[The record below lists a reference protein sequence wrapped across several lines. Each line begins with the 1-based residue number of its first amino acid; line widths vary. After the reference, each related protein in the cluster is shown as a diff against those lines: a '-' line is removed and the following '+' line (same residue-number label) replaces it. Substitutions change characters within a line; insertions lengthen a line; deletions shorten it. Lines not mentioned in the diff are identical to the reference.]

1 MRSLACIFTM
11 LVLSGVAAAERPR
24 LVTLPDPNPVHIT
37 EAVAPYNTIFLN
49 RCASGCAVTG
59 PSNNN
64 NSSAVPDQSPIV
76 NGPHVLS
83 KFTFGDDTWNKVYAC
98 VRDTFAPFN
107 VKITDVDPGSAAHFE
122 IMIAGSPTD
131 LGFSAG
137 YGGVSTNGCG
147 STYLPNAVVFDFAT
161 VWSNGSPTCGATCI
175 EDICSTAAQE
185 IAHSFGMD
193 HSHNKLDP
201 MTYFTYAGRK
211 YFQTTADQCGSDCVS
226 GKSPSNFNCTGTDS
240 NVHACCQG
248 FNTASTTQNSSALM
262 ISLFGAGTL
271 AIPTVQITKPQQG
284 ASVQAGFAINTTI
297 TADAAI
303 TKAELR
309 VDGTLVDP
317 VVMSAPYAFNAP
329 TTLQPGSH
337 TVEVTGYD
345 AHGTPGKTS
354 ITVTIGPP
362 CTDDSMCSAE
372 AKEVCIGGR
381 CVPGPNATGG
391 LGTTC
396 TGNEMCGDSNCAS
409 DGTNMYCTTKCTAGQ
424 CPSGFGCLP
433 IADGSDA
440 GYCWPGYSDGGGGGC
455 NTGAGGSI
463 ASGLVFAALLF
474 TRRRKR

>member
-11 LVLSGVAAAERPR
+11 LVLSGVAAAERPL
-24 LVTLPDPNPVHIT
+24 LVTLPDPNPVHVT

-49 RCASGCAVTG
+49 RCASGCSVTG

-83 KFTFGDDTWNKVYAC
+83 KFTFGDDTWNKVNAC
-98 VRDTFAPFN
+98 VRDTFSPFN

-122 IMIAGSPTD
+122 IMIAGNPTD
-131 LGFSAG
+131 LGFAAN
-137 YGGVSTNGCG
+137 YGGVSTDGCG
-147 STYLPNAVVFDFAT
+147 STYLPNAVVFAFANT
-161 VWSNGSPTCGATCI
+161 YSLSTSCDAACVEN
-175 EDICSTAAQE
+175 ICATAAQE

-201 MTYFTYAGRK
+201 MTYFNYMGRK
-211 YFQTTADQCGSDCVS
+211 YFQTTADQCGSDCSS
-226 GKSPSNFNCTGTDS
+226 GKSPYGYTCSGADN
-240 NVHACCQG
+240 NVHTCCQG
-248 FNTASTTQNSSALM
+248 NSNAAATQNSAAILT
-262 ISLFGAGTL
+262 SLFGAGTL
-271 AIPTVQITKPQQG
+271 KIPTVQITKPQQG

-391 LGTTC
+391 LGMTC

-440 GYCWPGYSDGGGGGC
+440 GYCWPGYSDSGGGGGC

>member
-24 LVTLPDPNPVHIT
+24 LVTIDDPLQPRIT

-49 RCASGCAVTG
+49 RCANGCSVKSG
-59 PSNNN
+59 NND
-64 NSSAVPDQSPIV
+64 SRYGTSPIV
-76 NGPHVLS
+76 SGNHVLS
-83 KFTFGDDTWNKVYAC
+83 KFTFGDVVWKQVTAC

-107 VKITDVDPGSAAHFE
+107 VVITDTDPGTANHFE
-122 IMIAGSPTD
+122 IMIGGIPQD
-131 LGFSAG
+131 LGFPMG
-137 YGGVSTNGCG
+137 YGGVSANGCG
-147 STYLPNAVVFDFAT
+147 NPYIPNALVFDFAT
-161 VWSNGSPTCGATCI
+161 VWSNGAPTCGATCV

-201 MTYFTYAGRK
+201 MTYFNYAGRK
-211 YFQTTADQCGSDCVS
+211 YFQTTSDQCGSDCVS
-226 GKSPSNFNCTGTDS
+226 GQSPSGQTCTGTD
-240 NVHACCQG
+240 NQVHSCCQSG
-248 FNTASTTQNSSALM
+248 ATQNSSALLT
-262 ISLFGAGTL
+262 SLFGAGTL
-271 AIPTVQITKPQQG
+271 AIPTVQITKPVQG

-362 CTDDSMCSAE
+362 CTDDSTCSAE

-391 LGTTC
+391 LGMTC

-440 GYCWPGYSDGGGGGC
+440 GYCWPGYSDGGGGGGC

>member
-1 MRSLACIFTM
+1 MRIVVSILALIVAGT
-11 LVLSGVAAAERPR
+11 GIAAAERPR
-24 LVTLPDPNPVHIT
+24 LITLDDPHQPHIT
-37 EAVAPYNTIFLN
+37 EAAAPYNTIFLN
-49 RCASGCAVTG
+49 RCANGCTVKAGDNDSRVDTWPFVSGVHILT
-59 PSNNN
+59 
-64 NSSAVPDQSPIV
+64 
-76 NGPHVLS
+76 
-83 KFTFGDDTWNKVYAC
+83 KFGYGDDSWNKVMAC
-98 VRDTFAPFN
+98 VRDTFSPFN
-107 VKITDVDPGSAAHFE
+107 VVITDVDPGTQNHFE
-122 IMIAGSPTD
+122 IMVAGAPTD
-131 LGFSAG
+131 IGQSMNL
-137 YGGVSTNGCG
+137 GGVSANGCG
-147 STYLPNAVVFDFAT
+147 STYIPNALVFAFANT
-161 VWSNGSPTCGATCI
+161 YGAGTTCDAKCAD
-175 EDICSTAAQE
+175 EICATAAQE

-193 HSHNKLDP
+193 HSHNAADP
-201 MTYFTYAGRK
+201 LTYFTYATRK
-211 YFQTTADQCGSDCVS
+211 YFQTTADQCGSDCLS
-226 GKSPSNFNCTGTDS
+226 GKSPSNYSCSGSDN
-240 NVHACCQG
+240 NVHTCCQG
-248 FNTASTTQNSSALM
+248 FFTAAATQNSAALLT
-262 ISLFGAGTL
+262 SLFGAGTL
-271 AIPTVQITKPQQG
+271 AIPTVQITKPVQG

-362 CTDDSMCSAE
+362 CTDDSTCSAE

-391 LGTTC
+391 LGMTC

-440 GYCWPGYSDGGGGGC
+440 GYCWPGYSDGGGGGGC